1 MRFENRR
8 WLVIPTSIISDID
21 FNQIHEPSADSLR
34 KSIDGTETFIKYDV
48 RVVEETYTETYEDPE
63 TQEEIS
69 NTTLAGVYG
78 RPSIYSEDYIEY
90 NHSEI
95 LTLLSTDE
103 WTLNEIE

>member
-103 WTLNEIE
+103 WTLNEVE

>member
-21 FNQIHEPSADSLR
+21 FNQVHEPSADSLR

-103 WTLNEIE
+103 WTLNEVE

>member
-1 MRFENRR
+1 MAFENRR

-34 KSIDGTETFIKYDV
+34 KSIDGTETFIKYGV
-48 RVVEETYTETYEDPE
+48 RVVEEAYTETYEDPE

-95 LTLLSTDE
+95 LALLSTDK

>member
-1 MRFENRR
+1 MAFENRR
-8 WLVIPTSIISDID
+8 WLVVPTSIISDID

-34 KSIDGTETFIKYDV
+34 KSIDDTKTFIKYDV

>member
-1 MRFENRR
+1 MAFENRR
-8 WLVIPTSIISDID
+8 WLVVPTSIISDID

-48 RVVEETYTETYEDPE
+48 VVVEETRTETYEDPE

-78 RPSIYSEDYIEY
+78 RPSIYSEDYVEY

-95 LTLLSTDE
+95 LALLSTDE